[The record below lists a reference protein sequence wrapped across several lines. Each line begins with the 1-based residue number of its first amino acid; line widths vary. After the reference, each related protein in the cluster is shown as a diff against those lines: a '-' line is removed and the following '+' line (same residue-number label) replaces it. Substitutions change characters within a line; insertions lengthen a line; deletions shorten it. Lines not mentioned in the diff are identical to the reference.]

1 MSTAAIKAGV
11 AEVLRAVPGV
21 GQVAEARTG
30 LPAWLM
36 RDHPRSA
43 YCLVTREPNAAG
55 EEVAVGVG
63 PIVFTFTNVRVELWL
78 RQDLTDSQPV
88 WDALVDEVAAAL
100 RTNKTLGGQAN
111 LDCWEPQ
118 PLVDDEQL
126 LTDGAAEVWLHHAIY
141 LLRVRE
147 VIRYTPV

>member
-1 MSTAAIKAGV
+1 MSTASIKAGV
-11 AEVLRAVPGV
+11 AAVLRAVPGI

-43 YCLVTREPNAAG
+43 YAIVTREPNAAG
-55 EEVAVGVG
+55 EETAVGVG
-63 PIVFTFTNVRVELWL
+63 PIVFHFTHVRIEIWL
-78 RQDLTDSQPV
+78 HQSLEDSQPV
-88 WDALVDEVAAAL
+88 WDALVDEVSAAL
-100 RTNKTLGGQAN
+100 RTNKTLGGQAD

-118 PLVDDEQL
+118 PLVDDEQQ
-126 LTDGAAEVWLHHAIY
+126 LTDGAAEAWLHHAVY